1 MNEVE
6 KRRRELLEQTRY
18 SYQESGIPAIHPRYR
33 ASYSE
38 LYGEEEAEQGSLGIR
53 TFICMIL
60 FAVFVFMQNEGKDI
74 LHISSTKV
82 VQESVKTL
90 TLLMCGKK
98 YHRGVDL
105 RPLVKN

>member
-1 MNEVE
+1 M
-6 KRRRELLEQTRY
+6 KRKSEEENFWNRHVTAIRNP
-18 SYQESGIPAIHPRYR
+18 GIPAIHPRYR

-82 VQESVKTL
+82 VQEVSKNADITDVW
-90 TLLMCGKK
+90 KK
-98 YHRGVDL
+98 I
-105 RPLVKN
+105 P

>member
-1 MNEVE
+1 MNEAE

-60 FAVFVFMQNEGKDI
+60 FAVFVFMQNEGR
-74 LHISSTKV
+74 
-82 VQESVKTL
+82 SVKTL
-90 TLLMCGKK
+90 TLPMCGKK

-105 RPLVKN
+105 RQLVKN

>member
-1 MNEVE
+1 MNEAE

-53 TFICMIL
+53 L

-82 VQESVKTL
+82 VQEVSKNADITDVW
-90 TLLMCGKK
+90 KK
-98 YHRGVDL
+98 I
-105 RPLVKN
+105 P

>member
-82 VQESVKTL
+82 V
-90 TLLMCGKK
+90 
-98 YHRGVDL
+98 
-105 RPLVKN
+105 

>member
-1 MNEVE
+1 MY
-6 KRRRELLEQTRY
+6 KRQRSRY
-18 SYQESGIPAIHPRYR
+18 HESGIPAIHPRYR
-33 ASYSE
+33 AYYSE

-82 VQESVKTL
+82 VQEVSKNADITDVW
-90 TLLMCGKK
+90 KK
-98 YHRGVDL
+98 I
-105 RPLVKN
+105 P

>member
-1 MNEVE
+1 M
-6 KRRRELLEQTRY
+6 KRKSEEENFWNRHVTAIR
-18 SYQESGIPAIHPRYR
+18 IPAIHPRYR

-82 VQESVKTL
+82 VQEVSKNADITDVW
-90 TLLMCGKK
+90 KK
-98 YHRGVDL
+98 I
-105 RPLVKN
+105 P

>member
-1 MNEVE
+1 
-6 KRRRELLEQTRY
+6 
-18 SYQESGIPAIHPRYR
+18 
-33 ASYSE
+33 
-38 LYGEEEAEQGSLGIR
+38 
-53 TFICMIL
+53 MIL

-82 VQESVKTL
+82 VQEVSKNADITDVW
-90 TLLMCGKK
+90 KK

>member
-1 MNEVE
+1 MNEAE

-53 TFICMIL
+53 TLIL

-82 VQESVKTL
+82 VQEVSKNADITDVW
-90 TLLMCGKK
+90 KK
-98 YHRGVDL
+98 I
-105 RPLVKN
+105 P

>member
-1 MNEVE
+1 M
-6 KRRRELLEQTRY
+6 KRKSEEENFWNRHVTAIRN
-18 SYQESGIPAIHPRYR
+18 PAIHPRYR

-82 VQESVKTL
+82 VQEVSKNADITDVW
-90 TLLMCGKK
+90 KK
-98 YHRGVDL
+98 I
-105 RPLVKN
+105 P

>member
-18 SYQESGIPAIHPRYR
+18 RYQESGIPAIHPRYR

-38 LYGEEEAEQGSLGIR
+38 LYGEEETEQGSLGIR
-53 TFICMIL
+53 TFFCMIL

-74 LHISSTKV
+74 LHVSSAKV
-82 VQESVKTL
+82 VQEVSKNADITDV
-90 TLLMCGKK
+90 GKK
-98 YHRGVDL
+98 LPERSRFETVG
-105 RPLVKN
+105 

>member
-38 LYGEEEAEQGSLGIR
+38 LYGEEEAEQGSLGI
-53 TFICMIL
+53 CMIL

-82 VQESVKTL
+82 VQEVSKNADITDVW
-90 TLLMCGKK
+90 KK
-98 YHRGVDL
+98 V
-105 RPLVKN
+105 P

>member
-1 MNEVE
+1 MNEAE

-18 SYQESGIPAIHPRYR
+18 SYQESGIPAIHPR

-38 LYGEEEAEQGSLGIR
+38 LYGEDEAEQGSLGIR

-60 FAVFVFMQNEGKDI
+60 FAVFVFMQNEWKDI

-82 VQESVKTL
+82 VQEVSKNADITDVW
-90 TLLMCGKK
+90 KK
-98 YHRGVDL
+98 I
-105 RPLVKN
+105 P

>member
-38 LYGEEEAEQGSLGIR
+38 LYGEEEAEQGSQRNPYIYLY
-53 TFICMIL
+53 
-60 FAVFVFMQNEGKDI
+60 D
-74 LHISSTKV
+74 
-82 VQESVKTL
+82 SV
-90 TLLMCGKK
+90 CGVCI
-98 YHRGVDL
+98 YAE
-105 RPLVKN
+105 

>member
-1 MNEVE
+1 M
-6 KRRRELLEQTRY
+6 KRKSEEENFWNRHVT
-18 SYQESGIPAIHPRYR
+18 AIRNPG
-33 ASYSE
+33 SYSE

-82 VQESVKTL
+82 VQEVSKNADITDVW
-90 TLLMCGKK
+90 KK
-98 YHRGVDL
+98 I
-105 RPLVKN
+105 P

>member
-1 MNEVE
+1 M
-6 KRRRELLEQTRY
+6 KRKSEEENFWNRHVTAIRNPGYRQY
-18 SYQESGIPAIHPRYR
+18 IPDTGH
-33 ASYSE
+33 SYSE

-82 VQESVKTL
+82 VQEVSKNADITDVW
-90 TLLMCGKK
+90 KK
-98 YHRGVDL
+98 I
-105 RPLVKN
+105 P

>member
-1 MNEVE
+1 MNEAE

-18 SYQESGIPAIHPRYR
+18 SYQESGIPAIHPRYSEG
-33 ASYSE
+33 AKIPPHPPSYSE

-82 VQESVKTL
+82 VQEVSKNADITDVW
-90 TLLMCGKK
+90 KK
-98 YHRGVDL
+98 I
-105 RPLVKN
+105 P

>member
-1 MNEVE
+1 M
-6 KRRRELLEQTRY
+6 KRKSEEENFWNRHVT
-18 SYQESGIPAIHPRYR
+18 AIRNPGYRQYR

-82 VQESVKTL
+82 VQEVSKNADITDVW
-90 TLLMCGKK
+90 KK
-98 YHRGVDL
+98 I
-105 RPLVKN
+105 P

>member
-1 MNEVE
+1 MNEAE

-53 TFICMIL
+53 TFI
-60 FAVFVFMQNEGKDI
+60 V
-74 LHISSTKV
+74 
-82 VQESVKTL
+82 
-90 TLLMCGKK
+90 
-98 YHRGVDL
+98 
-105 RPLVKN
+105 

>member
-1 MNEVE
+1 MNEAE

-38 LYGEEEAEQGSLGIR
+38 LYGEEEAEQGSLRIR

-60 FAVFVFMQNEGKDI
+60 FMQNEGKDI

-82 VQESVKTL
+82 VQEVSKNADITDVW
-90 TLLMCGKK
+90 KK
-98 YHRGVDL
+98 I
-105 RPLVKN
+105 P

>member
-1 MNEVE
+1 MNEAE

-38 LYGEEEAEQGSLGIR
+38 LYGEEDSIRNHYNETTIMLQGSLVIR

-82 VQESVKTL
+82 VQEVSKNADITDVW
-90 TLLMCGKK
+90 KK
-98 YHRGVDL
+98 I
-105 RPLVKN
+105 P

>member
-1 MNEVE
+1 MNEAE
-6 KRRRELLEQTRY
+6 KRRRD
-18 SYQESGIPAIHPRYR
+18 
-33 ASYSE
+33 SE

-82 VQESVKTL
+82 VQEVSKNADITDVW
-90 TLLMCGKK
+90 KK
-98 YHRGVDL
+98 I
-105 RPLVKN
+105 P

>member
-1 MNEVE
+1 MTPLITPAIPINAKFFSGKVEV
-6 KRRRELLEQTRY
+6 KSKSLLKCENTK
-18 SYQESGIPAIHPRYR
+18 PAIHPRYR

-82 VQESVKTL
+82 VQEVSKNADITDVW
-90 TLLMCGKK
+90 KK
-98 YHRGVDL
+98 I
-105 RPLVKN
+105 P

>member
-1 MNEVE
+1 MKWKSEEENFWNRHV
-6 KRRRELLEQTRY
+6 T
-18 SYQESGIPAIHPRYR
+18 AIRNPGYR

-82 VQESVKTL
+82 VQEVSKNADITDVW
-90 TLLMCGKK
+90 KK
-98 YHRGVDL
+98 I
-105 RPLVKN
+105 P

>member
-1 MNEVE
+1 
-6 KRRRELLEQTRY
+6 
-18 SYQESGIPAIHPRYR
+18 
-33 ASYSE
+33 
-38 LYGEEEAEQGSLGIR
+38 
-53 TFICMIL
+53 MIL

-82 VQESVKTL
+82 VQEVSKNADIIDVWE
-90 TLLMCGKK
+90 KK